1 MRRGDAKPPQRRTVD
16 DDREPRTPGARG
28 LCPRA
33 FGAKRRTRL
42 RAKAQL
48 SLGCDSEG
56 RRRRM
61 KAVNAVTT
69 SWPGLRVDR
78 PTFSAVAESE
88 LDAVHRYLLFL
99 TGNRTVAED
108 LTGETFEKAFRVW
121 RRFDPRRGTP
131 RAWLCGIA
139 RTTALDHFRSEER
152 RRRREERYARDLPE
166 TGESAFASGELE
178 TALARLSAAEREV
191 VALRV
196 LLELDGP
203 TVARVLGISTTAC
216 STRLSRALK
225 RLEEMMSDARD

>member
-1 MRRGDAKPPQRRTVD
+1 MRV
-16 DDREPRTPGARG
+16 
-28 LCPRA
+28 
-33 FGAKRRTRL
+33 
-42 RAKAQL
+42 
-48 SLGCDSEG
+48 
-56 RRRRM
+56 
-61 KAVNAVTT
+61 VNAVTT
-69 SWPGLRVDR
+69 SWPALRLDR

-88 LDAVHRYLLFL
+88 LDAVHRYLVFL
-99 TGNRTVAED
+99 TGSRTVAED

-121 RRFDPRRGTP
+121 RRFDPRRGTA

-166 TGESAFASGELE
+166 TEDRAFGPGPLE
-178 TALARLSAAEREV
+178 AALSLLSAAEREV

-203 TVARVLGISTTAC
+203 ATARVLGISTTAC

-225 RLEEMMSDARD
+225 RLEELMKDARD